1 MLNPKYSLIAVGFT
15 VCLITFLAY
24 GSQLFILELSTR
36 EFWIFN
42 TLVGGIW
49 VTYFRCIV
57 TDPGGVPNGWQ
68 PSWQGIGSFGGGEEE
83 DEGDGEGGSSSDD
96 DDDDDDEDGGGKKG
110 GVREQVKP
118 DRYGRIWGNAD
129 CRWCKRCKRW
139 KPARAHHCKTCQ
151 TCVLLMDHHCP
162 WTFNCVGYRTWPHF
176 IRFLS
181 FVVAACSYLETFLVS
196 KCLEIWRYRDL
207 PAYLGP
213 STSNLILLVVLLLA
227 STLTDFA
234 IIVLWIRII
243 ANITEGYTTIE
254 WWEQERH
261 NALVRR
267 KVVRRQLYPFDIG
280 IYSNICLFMNGGVF
294 TWWFPFLPNRAIGEG
309 GTGGNGGGLRYEV
322 NGFEKTWLSWPPP
335 DPEKFGINERRHMQ
349 KEMEGGPWT
358 TGEYDVSDVSAFR
371 RRQREDMK
379 RRGYQK
385 GDDDKDDYASEGEEG
400 GRDMNNYKRDE
411 DLLDSYLDSTAGGYE
426 GRGIE
431 GTYYDEK
438 KRQEEIK
445 KKWRNEE
452 GERLADY
459 GVDEDADVLDDE
471 DSVPLAELLRRRREK
486 EVLMGGKYR

>member
-1 MLNPKYSLIAVGFT
+1 MLNPKYSLLAVGVT
-15 VCLITFLAY
+15 ICLITFLAY
-24 GSQLFILELSTR
+24 GSQVFVLELKTR

-49 VTYFRCIV
+49 VTYFRCIF
-57 TDPGGVPNGWQ
+57 TDAGGVPVGWQ
-68 PSWQGIGSFGGGEEE
+68 PSWQGGDSFGDGGDEDGEES
-83 DEGDGEGGSSSDD
+83 DSSG
-96 DDDDDDEDGGGKKG
+96 DDEDGGGKKEG
-110 GVREQVKP
+110 VVREQVKA

-181 FVVAACSYLETFLVS
+181 FVIAACSYLETFLVG
-196 KCLEIWRYRDL
+196 KCMEIWKWRDM

-213 STSNLILLVVLLLA
+213 STTNLILLVILLIVN
-227 STLTDFA
+227 TITDFA

-243 ANITEGYTTIE
+243 SNIAEGYTTIE

-261 NALVRR
+261 DALVRR
-267 KVVRRQLYPFDIG
+267 KVVRRQVFPFDIG
-280 IYSNICLFMNGGVF
+280 IYTNICLFMNGGIF
-294 TWWFPFLPNRAIGEG
+294 TWWFPFLPNRSIGEG
-309 GTGGNGGGLRYEV
+309 GIGGSGGGLRYEV
-322 NGFEKTWLSWPPP
+322 NGFEKSWLAWPPP

-349 KEMEGGPWT
+349 KELEGGPWT
-358 TGEYDVSDVSAFR
+358 TGEYDVSDVYAFR

-385 GDDDKDDYASEGEEG
+385 DEDGGDDYASDGEGGEHEEG
-400 GRDMNNYKRDE
+400 VNYKRDE
-411 DLLDSYLDSTAGGYE
+411 DLLDSYLDSGYG

-438 KRQEEIK
+438 KRQDEMK

-459 GVDEDADVLDDE
+459 GVDEEADVLDDE
-471 DSVPLAELLRRRREK
+471 DSVPLAELLRRRRER

>member
-68 PSWQGIGSFGGGEEE
+68 PSWQGIDSFGGGEDEE
-83 DEGDGEGGSSSDD
+83 EEGGDGEGGSSS
-96 DDDDDDEDGGGKKG
+96 DDDDDEDGGGKKG

-118 DRYGRIWGNAD
+118 DR
-129 CRWCKRCKRW
+129 
-139 KPARAHHCKTCQ
+139 
-151 TCVLLMDHHCP
+151 
-162 WTFNCVGYRTWPHF
+162 TWPHF

-181 FVVAACSYLETFLVS
+181 FVIAACSYLETFLVS

-227 STLTDFA
+227 NTLTDFA

-294 TWWFPFLPNRAIGEG
+294 TWWFPFLPNRAVGEG

-385 GDDDKDDYASEGEEG
+385 GDDDKDDYASEGEEEG
-400 GRDMNNYKRDE
+400 GRDVDNYKRDE

-431 GTYYDEK
+431 GTYYDER

-471 DSVPLAELLRRRREK
+471 DSVPLAELLRRRRER